1 MEENKTNILDVE
13 NLNKVFHIDNEDVPV
28 LENLNLHIAK
38 GEFISIVGPSGCGK
52 STLLKLIISLD
63 KKNSGTIRIDGT
75 DVNGTSDKCSMI
87 FQEARLMPWLT
98 VEKNIDFVIPKSV
111 PKKERKELV
120 DHNIELVGLSNFR
133 NALPSQL
140 SGGMQQRVSIAR
152 GLVTNPEL
160 LLLDEPF
167 GALDAF
173 TRMNMQQEL
182 LNIWREEGNTMI
194 LVTHDIDE
202 AIFLSTKIVIMSERP
217 GKIKKIIS
225 VDLPGQRDRSSEDFL
240 LIRKSVLEEFFGKNE
255 KMLEYYI

>member
-1 MEENKTNILDVE
+1 MTELKTNILEVK
-13 NLNKVFHIDNEDVPV
+13 NLDKVFHINNENVPV
-28 LENLNLHIAK
+28 LQNLSLDVEK

-52 STLLKLIISLD
+52 STLLKLIISLEKRD
-63 KKNSGTIRIDGT
+63 GGTICIDGSEI
-75 DVNGTSDKCSMI
+75 NGISEKCSMI
-87 FQEARLMPWLT
+87 FQEARLMPWLS
-98 VEKNIDFVIPKSV
+98 VEKNIDFVIPK
-111 PKKERKELV
+111 KITGKERQDLV

-173 TRMNMQQEL
+173 TRMTMQQEL
-182 LNIWREEGNTMI
+182 LNIWRKENNTMI

-217 GKIKKIIS
+217 GKIKKS
-225 VDLPGQRDRSSEDFL
+225 
-240 LIRKSVLEEFFGKNE
+240 
-255 KMLEYYI
+255 

>member
-1 MEENKTNILDVE
+1 MGEKKTILKIHDLDMAFAIRGE
-13 NLNKVFHIDNEDVPV
+13 RVPV
-28 LENLNLHIAK
+28 LENLNLDVAE

-52 STLLKLIISLD
+52 STLLKLIIALNRQE
-63 KKNSGTIRIDGT
+63 KGEIVIDGAP
-75 DVNGTSDKCSMI
+75 VSAPSPKCSMI

-98 VEKNIDFVIPKSV
+98 VEKNIEFVIPKSV
-111 PKKERKELV
+111 PKETRKKLV
-120 DHNIELVGLSNFR
+120 DHNLELVGLSEFR
-133 NALPSQL
+133 NALPGQL

-173 TRMNMQQEL
+173 TRMTMQTEL
-182 LNIWREEGNTMI
+182 LNIWKKEKNTMI

-217 GKIKKIIS
+217 GQIRKVIE
-225 VDLPGQRDRSSEDFL
+225 VELPGQRDRSSVEFL
-240 LIRKSVLEEFFGKNE
+240 TIRRKVLQEFFGKNE
-255 KMLEYYI
+255 TMLEYYI